1 MRLKKESGNAI
12 YGRDCPRVPKTLSL
26 VFKSKT
32 SLINAFSG
40 NASDGGLYIKTPK
53 PLAKGEQFSLKLK
66 LPENPTPLNTKC
78 EVVWSRSESSD
89 PEQKP
94 VGMGVKFIEISDA
107 DRQRLEKELK
117 MESID
122 F

>member
-1 MRLKKESGNAI
+1 MRLKKESDNAI
-12 YGRDCPRVPKTLSL
+12 YGRHAPRTPKTLSL

-40 NASDGGLYIKTPK
+40 NASPGGLYIKTPK
-53 PLAKGEQFSLKLK
+53 PLAKGEQFSLKLQ
-66 LPENPTPLNTKC
+66 LPEDPTPISTTC
-78 EVVWSRSESSD
+78 EVAWSRSESSD

-94 VGMGVKFIEISDA
+94 VGMGIKFIEINDT

-117 MESID
+117 KPLAL
-122 F
+122 